1 MLRYLCLCSFHVMA
15 KDSLLRSHDHPAMS
29 KTPTENAKWLPR
41 GKNGCFQ
48 NGFQPPSI
56 GPWALP
62 STLSPFNL
70 EGSSKDWYSKSCFC
84 RSEGP
89 STCQGWADMVRKL
102 SCVFAENGQ
111 VRKGLLYVF
120 CLVEKYRLNWNHFKK
135 RGIKH
140 GHTNSILPVAVTRNI
155 HRLKF
160 TKEPWR
166 TEKWSIL
173 NRQYT
178 LPARPAWLWTQLSN
192 YIAVEVSTDYC
203 IDQKHARNL
212 NCKRE
217 KL

>member
-1 MLRYLCLCSFHVMA
+1 MA

-29 KTPTENAKWLPR
+29 KTPTENTKIPR

-48 NGFQPPSI
+48 NGFQPQKTIGQFNSLQLCCLSI
-56 GPWALP
+56 WKGPAKIDIPRAASVVQKAPPPVKVEPTWWE
-62 STLSPFNL
+62 N
-70 EGSSKDWYSKSCFC
+70 W
-84 RSEGP
+84 
-89 STCQGWADMVRKL
+89 
-102 SCVFAENGQ
+102 VFWAENGQ

-173 NRQYT
+173 NRQST
-178 LPARPAWLWTQLSN
+178 LPARPSRLWTWLSK
-192 YIAVEVSTDYC
+192 YIAVEVPADY
-203 IDQKHARNL
+203 IDQTQARNL

-217 KL
+217 MWW